1 MSHTSNM
8 AVEASSAS
16 EVSLSSRSYQSLTPS
31 EAVGAGCSSGAS
43 LSSWS
48 DNSLAAVAATAPDC
62 SWTAPLPPPRE
73 SSGTSLKA
81 DEGSCISQLSLSTP
95 LHGADLGH
103 AAMPQSDLTLSE
115 ALEPQNVQETSD
127 CVIPKGKPE
136 EEAGLP
142 RHGQETV
149 QESSA
154 PQVRQRPSE
163 PHVEVVSRVR
173 KPLKL
178 DEAVKRQLERHMVK
192 MQIQRCFGLPKK
204 VLASYKKLSETTQE
218 LQDYH
223 PPPHRHTVL
232 PYRSPF
238 QHRDRHARTRKRA
251 VQPPGPQQEST
262 APVETR
268 TRGTQTPAHS
278 LSAAFV
284 IVAEEVPREDLE
296 TPQLKR
302 TRRGTAASSSSA
314 RKKTQPG
321 SCRKEQGPVT
331 QGRDPGPSFSIQEEQ
346 TVSQSE
352 GAPQEKAGQEDETTT
367 VPSGGNMGVQELSQ
381 GRTTPSGNVC
391 TQTEGSWS
399 KDTPVAVPPAPN
411 PAGTNSEEMPSLDET
426 LKALIDSYRTSTM
439 TENQQNQLL
448 ASWLE
453 QSQENVGH
461 SSSEPAAQHPI
472 TTLCGAQTAMQN
484 GRGPRQNGVRP
495 RRLCPKCSKAARHRA
510 HGSEGTWTS
519 APGTGGDEA
528 VGEKHLSG
536 EGATREQGQNQTA
549 DAARQPKGVRVY
561 KYMVWIT
568 RVEQR
573 TLLFEQAPTRTP
585 PSQAQ
590 RLPKRESATDRSP
603 VPEKPSLPSCSYVCL
618 IPILLC
624 LQRTYHGHTCF
635 SSCSWPCGDRG
646 RTRVC
651 LESNV
656 LLSDPLRA
664 KPPLHSKAP

>member
-1 MSHTSNM
+1 
-8 AVEASSAS
+8 
-16 EVSLSSRSYQSLTPS
+16 
-31 EAVGAGCSSGAS
+31 
-43 LSSWS
+43 
-48 DNSLAAVAATAPDC
+48 
-62 SWTAPLPPPRE
+62 
-73 SSGTSLKA
+73 
-81 DEGSCISQLSLSTP
+81 
-95 LHGADLGH
+95 
-103 AAMPQSDLTLSE
+103 
-115 ALEPQNVQETSD
+115 
-127 CVIPKGKPE
+127 
-136 EEAGLP
+136 
-142 RHGQETV
+142 
-149 QESSA
+149 
-154 PQVRQRPSE
+154 
-163 PHVEVVSRVR
+163 
-173 KPLKL
+173 
-178 DEAVKRQLERHMVK
+178 
-192 MQIQRCFGLPKK
+192 
-204 VLASYKKLSETTQE
+204 
-218 LQDYH
+218 
-223 PPPHRHTVL
+223 
-232 PYRSPF
+232 
-238 QHRDRHARTRKRA
+238 
-251 VQPPGPQQEST
+251 
-262 APVETR
+262 
-268 TRGTQTPAHS
+268 
-278 LSAAFV
+278 
-284 IVAEEVPREDLE
+284 
-296 TPQLKR
+296 
-302 TRRGTAASSSSA
+302 
-314 RKKTQPG
+314 
-321 SCRKEQGPVT
+321 
-331 QGRDPGPSFSIQEEQ
+331 
-346 TVSQSE
+346 
-352 GAPQEKAGQEDETTT
+352 
-367 VPSGGNMGVQELSQ
+367 
-381 GRTTPSGNVC
+381 
-391 TQTEGSWS
+391 
-399 KDTPVAVPPAPN
+399 
-411 PAGTNSEEMPSLDET
+411 
-426 LKALIDSYRTSTM
+426 M

-453 QSQENVGH
+453 QSQDNVGH

-536 EGATREQGQNQTA
+536 EVATREQGQNQTA
-549 DAARQPKGVRVY
+549 DAARQPKGVHVY